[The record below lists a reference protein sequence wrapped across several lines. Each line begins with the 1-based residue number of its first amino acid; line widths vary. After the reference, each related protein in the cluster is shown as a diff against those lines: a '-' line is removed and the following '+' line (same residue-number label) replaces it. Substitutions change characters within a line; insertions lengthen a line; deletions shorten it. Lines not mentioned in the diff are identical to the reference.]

1 VSASVKRKIP
11 PYPVF
16 TFAGTLTDDT
26 ITTVL
31 GIKLTA
37 KEVDDI
43 LLRNFEQNLEAGN
56 EIMRRL
62 RAEADSKKH

>member
-1 VSASVKRKIP
+1 MSASIKRKIP

-16 TFAGTLTDDT
+16 KDGGVLTDESV
-26 ITTVL
+26 ITVL
-31 GIKLTA
+31 DIKLTA
-37 KEVDDI
+37 QKFDDMM
-43 LLRNFEQNLEAGN
+43 LRNFERNLEAGN